1 MCVDSG
7 IGKGWAKGLTADT
20 DARIARAAEAH
31 RGKVYRR
38 GPRPEIQMTW
48 SATLAYA
55 AGLIATDGCLI
66 RDGRH
71 IAFVSQDED
80 LMQAWLSC
88 VGHANRYRRT
98 LSSAG
103 TPLYRVQMSDAR
115 LYRWLLAQ
123 GLTPRK
129 SLTLGAIAVP
139 SAYFAPFVR
148 GLLDGDGS
156 IYVVRHRPTK
166 STYPN
171 YWYERLWTFFTS
183 ASVTHIEWLQARIT
197 DEFGLHG
204 FIEARRRPPR
214 NDFFRLKY
222 GKRESLVLLAKVYAD
237 LEVPCLQRKKSK
249 WLGYLER
256 NCAEGGT

>member
-1 MCVDSG
+1 MAYSRSG
-7 IGKGWAKGLTADT
+7 RP
-20 DARIARAAEAH
+20 DAPVA
-31 RGKVYRR
+31 
-38 GPRPEIQMTW
+38 W
-48 SATLAYA
+48 SPSLAYA
-55 AGLIATDGCLI
+55 VLLIATDGCLI

-71 IAFVSQDED
+71 VAFVTQDED
-80 LMQAWLSC
+80 LMRSWLSC
-88 VGHANRYRRT
+88 VGHPDRYRRT
-98 LSSAG
+98 ASSAG

-115 LYRWLLAQ
+115 LYRWLVAQ

-139 SAYFAPFVR
+139 SPHFAAFVR

-156 IYVVRHRPTK
+156 IYATRHRPTK
-166 STYPN
+166 ATYPD

-183 ASVTHIEWLQARIT
+183 ASATHVEWLQARILT
-197 DEFGLHG
+197 EFGLRG

-222 GKRESLVLLAKVYAD
+222 GKRESLALLPALYAD
-237 LEVPCLQRKKSK
+237 HDVPCLERKKSK